1 MYGLADKHLYLQ
13 KHQTLVIIK
22 RITTKINADHRR
34 TQMKYALIYYKNT
47 TNIGDDILTYAAK
60 QFLPQVDYYI
70 DREET
75 DLFLPETKEYTAA
88 ILNGWY
94 LHYSYA
100 FPPSPYIIPLFIG
113 THFNSDQMIFGD
125 YSYLDQ
131 NVTDYLRQ
139 IEGGIGCRDKQTMDV
154 LGQKGIENYFSGCLT
169 LTLKPFSDIQ
179 GNGSIVLTDVSDEI
193 KNYITKRLPDKQI
206 ICKTHRL
213 SDQEIG
219 TDWAHRETRV
229 EDYLKCYQKAS
240 LVITSRLHCALP
252 SIALGAPVILI
263 GKYDADYY
271 DRFESYA
278 QYCSCFSEE
287 DLLAGKAD
295 AVIHNPP
302 KNADI
307 RTLTEQMTKNCRQF
321 IDSFTDRE
329 MDTSALPELS
339 QYKELY
345 IERTGHMRRAIHKL
359 LDIRYALEIQH
370 QQDVETMEHV
380 LNVARQ
386 ALNS

>member
-1 MYGLADKHLYLQ
+1 
-13 KHQTLVIIK
+13 
-22 RITTKINADHRR
+22 
-34 TQMKYALIYYKNT
+34 MKYALIYYRNT
-47 TNIGDDILTYAAK
+47 TNIGDDILSYAAK

-131 NVTDYLRQ
+131 NVTDYLKQ
-139 IEGGIGCRDKQTMDV
+139 IKGGIGCRDRQTMDV
-154 LGQKGIENYFSGCLT
+154 LAQKGIDHYFSGCLT
-169 LTLKPFSDIQ
+169 LTLKPFPNIQ
-179 GNGSIVLTDVSDEI
+179 GNGSIVLTDVSD
-193 KNYITKRLPDKQI
+193 NVRSYITKRFPDKPI
-206 ICKTHRL
+206 ICKTHHL
-213 SDQEIG
+213 SDQEVG
-219 TDWAHRETRV
+219 MDWAQREARV

-252 SIALGAPVILI
+252 SISLGTPVILI
-263 GKYDADYY
+263 GKFDADYY

-278 QYCSCFSEE
+278 QYCNCYSEE
-287 DLLAGKAD
+287 ELLSGKSD
-295 AVIHNPP
+295 AVVHCPP
-302 KNADI
+302 ENADI
-307 RTLTEQMTKNCRQF
+307 HTLTEKMTENCELF
-321 IDSFTDRE
+321 INSFTSRE
-329 MDTSALPELS
+329 YDTCALPELS

-345 IERTGHMRRAIHKL
+345 IDRTIHMRRAIHKL
-359 LDIRYALEIQH
+359 LDIRYALEMQH
-370 QQDVETMEHV
+370 QQDIQTMEHV
-380 LNVARQ
+380 LQVARQ